1 MQALGAG
8 MQAFVSQNSGLT
20 LAQGIAE
27 YYNSNPELAKSRGT
41 SLAAQE
47 FFRCHDAVHV
57 VYGCGTALYDEGI
70 VKLSSIFGT
79 TGGLGVLKGYQLH
92 ESRQIYKELPIGEVL
107 LTILQSPFIVVR
119 TIIRCLRQHARWPW
133 DSFDKYLH
141 MPLSE
146 VRQEFGIEV
155 AHAVPMSQRRNPE
168 LDGHNN
174 GA

>member
-1 MQALGAG
+1 MH
-8 MQAFVSQNSGLT
+8 AFESQNSMQT
-20 LAQGIAE
+20 LAEGIAE
-27 YYNSNPELAKSRGT
+27 YHSANPGLVQGRGM

-133 DSFDKYLH
+133 DSFEKYLH

-146 VRQEFGIEV
+146 IRQEFGIV
-155 AHAVPMSQRRNPE
+155 Q
-168 LDGHNN
+168 
-174 GA
+174 